1 MFSRK
6 YNISLLDSKWNPIK
20 RNMKFLFVPRRDEF
34 IYLVDR
40 YYQVLNVVHDIQ
52 KKHEIFVIVE
62 ELKNNN
68 DIKNE
73 VVKK

>member
-1 MFSRK
+1 MFSTK

>member
-1 MFSRK
+1 MFSTK

-73 VVKK
+73 VIKK

>member
-1 MFSRK
+1 MFRNK

-20 RNMKFLFVPRRDEF
+20 RNIKFSFVPRRDEF

-52 KKHEIFVIVE
+52 KKHEIFVIIQ
-62 ELKNNN
+62 ELNN
-68 DIKNE
+68 DIDVKNE
-73 VVKK
+73 VITK

>member
-1 MFSRK
+1 MFSTK

-20 RNMKFLFVPRRDEF
+20 RNMKFSFVPRRDEF

-73 VVKK
+73 VIKK

>member
-1 MFSRK
+1 MFSTK

-20 RNMKFLFVPRRDEF
+20 RNMKFSFVPRRDEF

>member
-20 RNMKFLFVPRRDEF
+20 RNMKFSFVPRRDEF

-73 VVKK
+73 VIKK

>member
-20 RNMKFLFVPRRDEF
+20 RNMKFSFVPRRDEF

-62 ELKNNN
+62 ELKTNN

>member
-62 ELKNNN
+62 ELKTNN